1 VWAVNHHG
9 QFMIRHLLERLYCFL
24 DCHRRPRFGFGIVM
38 VDAALN
44 GRPFCFLTFHS
55 RVRHCGQIVG
65 KLRARVSQMC
75 GLPVPEISPHLGAS
89 QVHSFAAT
97 VTCFTDM

>member
-1 VWAVNHHG
+1 VSAVWAVNHHG

-44 GRPFCFLTFHS
+44 GRPFCFLPFHS

-65 KLRARVSQMC
+65 KLRARVSQMW
-75 GLPVPEISPHLGAS
+75 PHSS
-89 QVHSFAAT
+89 QVHSCAAT